1 MRIMRIAP
9 ERLLRALLL
18 QVLSTVR
25 SERQVMEQL
34 DHKLL
39 FRWFVGLNADD
50 PVWDPT
56 ATPGNPTVNFRG
68 ERRSNETHERTSG
81 CRDEAAGHK
90 GPGGRG
96 RGGGARNGDRAE
108 PCTSSL

>member
-18 QVLSTVR
+18 QVLHTVR

-50 PVWDPT
+50 PVWV
-56 ATPGNPTVNFRG
+56 ASGLHQEPGP
-68 ERRSNETHERTSG
+68 
-81 CRDEAAGHK
+81 AAG
-90 GPGGRG
+90 GRDV
-96 RGGGARNGDRAE
+96 AQAFW
-108 PCTSSL
+108 